1 MPRERKIA
9 PVREWRDRH
18 LRGTDNKAEAKAMTY
33 RVTVIPGDG
42 IGPEVSEAARRVIDA
57 SGVPIAWEVREAGM
71 TALESQGALLPEA
84 TLDSLKQNKVG
95 LKGPMTTPIGSGF
108 RSVNVGLR
116 QALGLYANLRPG
128 KSLEGVQSAFRDIDL
143 VVIRENLE
151 GMYSGVEFDTGTP
164 EAAAVIGAINAH
176 SKKQVDP
183 SAAVSIK
190 VITPAESRR
199 IVEYAFEYARANGRR
214 QVTAV
219 HKANIM
225 KFTDGLFLREAQ
237 AVAERYPDIAF
248 NDRIVDNM
256 CMQLMQKPQEY
267 DVLVMPNLYGDIISD
282 LVAGMVGGLGV
293 APSGNIGPDGAVFEA
308 IHGSAPSHAGKNE
321 ANPTAM
327 ILSGALMLRHLGE
340 RAAAERVEGAVAAVI
355 ASGKDV
361 TYDLRPDRN
370 PRRAATTTRMTEAI
384 VAAMAA

>member
-1 MPRERKIA
+1 
-9 PVREWRDRH
+9 
-18 LRGTDNKAEAKAMTY
+18 MTY
-33 RVTVIPGDG
+33 RVTLIPGDG

-57 SGVPIAWEVREAGM
+57 SGVPIDWEVREAGM
-71 TALESQGALLPEA
+71 TALERQGDLLPDA

-128 KSLEGVQSAFRDIDL
+128 KSLDGVQSAFRDIDL

-151 GMYSGVEFDTGTP
+151 GMYSGVEFDTGTQ
-164 EAAAVIGAINAH
+164 EAAEVIASINAH

-214 QVTAV
+214 LVTAV

-355 ASGKDV
+355 AAGKDV
-361 TYDLRPDRN
+361 TYDLRPDRD
-370 PRRAATTTRMTEAI
+370 PSKAATTTGMTAAI
-384 VAAMAA
+384 VAAMAG